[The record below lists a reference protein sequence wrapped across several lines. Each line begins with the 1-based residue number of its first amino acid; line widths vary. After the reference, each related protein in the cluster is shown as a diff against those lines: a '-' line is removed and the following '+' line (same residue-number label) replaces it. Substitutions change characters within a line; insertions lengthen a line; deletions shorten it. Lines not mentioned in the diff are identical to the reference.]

1 MDVRTFLKEHTL
13 IFDGAMGSY
22 LMTKYHRPAD
32 GCETTNLEAPEPRS
46 RRCIRPIWLPA
57 AMPLKPTPLGRIG

>member
-32 GCETTNLEAPEPRS
+32 GCELANLERPRAGQGGAS
-46 RRCIRPIWLPA
+46 GLSGFRLQCH
-57 AMPLKPTPLGRIG
+57 

>member
-22 LMTKYHRPAD
+22 LMAKYD
-32 GCETTNLEAPEPRS
+32 TGWGQDTTPPFLMENDVLMDD
-46 RRCIRPIWLPA
+46 A
-57 AMPLKPTPLGRIG
+57 AR